1 MAEHLHFNA
10 IFIILQQTAV
20 RRPWELGAGSIWFY
34 GSRSFYATST
44 GMLNGMAVCL
54 MNRFKTQVS
63 PRGCAVSSFLS
74 SIYAE
79 EIMCNNNCLV
89 PTGWPGGPVP
99 FPVREQRKIYCSRL
113 DFILPLRLSHPP
125 PTPHPRWGFLG
136 LCSRWP
142 RGPDIFLHQCFCSGS
157 SSESVMST
165 ATLINCALRWPGVPA
180 WSAVCKEL
188 AKPLNQ
194 RPEIIGAANNWSP
207 AGSLTKTFASLGG
220 GALHPWRVRCAVRAV
235 CQTPIWAIG
244 LRYWFA
250 GATI

>member
-113 DFILPLRLSHPP
+113 DFILPLRLSQTAPHPP
-125 PTPHPRWGFLG
+125 PPVRVVRLVFSLATRARHFLTPMLLQRQQLG
-136 LCSRWP
+136 ECDVNSNA
-142 RGPDIFLHQCFCSGS
+142 H
-157 SSESVMST
+157 
-165 ATLINCALRWPGVPA
+165 
-180 WSAVCKEL
+180 
-188 AKPLNQ
+188 
-194 RPEIIGAANNWSP
+194 
-207 AGSLTKTFASLGG
+207 
-220 GALHPWRVRCAVRAV
+220 
-235 CQTPIWAIG
+235 
-244 LRYWFA
+244 
-250 GATI
+250 